1 MSRAD
6 PFAGVE
12 LVTGALLD
20 EILARLIEQVDA
32 PWPESMPAQMRAM
45 EAFRAEL
52 RDLFARAGEA
62 GLDAHRLEEAGN
74 YNQHVYRI
82 LSKQT
87 REIGRYKVAKSSSE
101 FFPPSPKTLGLLYNF
116 CFLV

>member
-1 MSRAD
+1 MKQGQSVLLLVPDRVRADRLSVQAQALAPHEVRPVQTPASFTHRIVTTWRLSRAD
-6 PFAGVE
+6 PLAGVE
-12 LVTGALLD
+12 LVTGALFD

-62 GLDAHRLEEAGN
+62 DLAEH
-74 YNQHVYRI
+74 I
-82 LSKQT
+82 
-87 REIGRYKVAKSSSE
+87 
-101 FFPPSPKTLGLLYNF
+101 
-116 CFLV
+116 